1 MKTKVEYFISM
12 KSCYGN
18 YTRFK
23 KEFNDERHFENW
35 YDFMSNKGHKIIGV
49 EKIKSNLDRVKDKF
63 GYV

>member
-1 MKTKVEYFISM
+1 METKVEYFISM

-18 YTRFK
+18 YTTFK

-49 EKIKSNLDRVKDKF
+49 EKFVKQFNNQSN
-63 GYV
+63 GSN

>member
-1 MKTKVEYFISM
+1 M

-18 YTRFK
+18 YTTFK

-49 EKIKSNLDRVKDKF
+49 EKFVNQFNNQSN
-63 GYV
+63 GSN